1 MTFQGLKQ
9 IRNSNKSKVPDSSDE
24 FMLTLKRFANL
35 LFAIFS
41 EDCPYFKCVQKIIIT
56 LKKLS
61 RSARIA
67 LSKTTKASILWII
80 LLQGCQFAIGQLG
93 VLAEFQAMHTSLTAQ
108 QGTIVHAEVPNKLL
122 EDITVNKKQPADS
135 SNTSKE
141 GDQTLAKCHT
151 EPMKNNSNFWNSK
164 LKEMLTLPMEIA
176 RNPNVPGC
184 HKILTFCG
192 AQPGA
197 VFGPGSRVCSPNA
210 FFSRCCLGN
219 KCT

>member
-1 MTFQGLKQ
+1 
-9 IRNSNKSKVPDSSDE
+9 
-24 FMLTLKRFANL
+24 
-35 LFAIFS
+35 
-41 EDCPYFKCVQKIIIT
+41 
-56 LKKLS
+56 
-61 RSARIA
+61 
-67 LSKTTKASILWII
+67 
-80 LLQGCQFAIGQLG
+80 
-93 VLAEFQAMHTSLTAQ
+93 MHTSLTAQ

-219 KCT
+219 KCTEIHRLATDKEAEHILKAVDKFITNPETLKKGPYTNLK